1 MATAAADAVSG
12 AGEGLAGVP
21 SSVPGGGAAAVAAGG
36 PGAPACSA
44 VDAYEEPDCAASSAG
59 ALGQLL
65 CECNL
70 CWCLALSSL
79 LQPAAHARRAPWG
92 CANEAHSRWH
102 ISNLGLCV
110 RRRPVVIM
118 PCTCC
123 TGPETGWRACGL
135 QARAASAPAPGRA
148 AWSPTP
154 LQAAAVH
161 APPGTPLLR
170 RRRTDPRRAQA
181 SAAPPAGRARAPTQ
195 MAAAAARRR
204 PRTALPRASP

>member
-1 MATAAADAVSG
+1 MCSAACRGAPRRLLRPEGLRRSRAPLWTLTRNLTALPPAQVRWGTFCASVPCAAVSRCPP
-12 AGEGLAGVP
+12 V
-21 SSVPGGGAAAVAAGG
+21 
-36 PGAPACSA
+36 
-44 VDAYEEPDCAASSAG
+44 
-59 ALGQLL
+59 
-65 CECNL
+65 
-70 CWCLALSSL
+70 

-92 CANEAHSRWH
+92 CAKEAHSRWH
-102 ISNLGLCV
+102 VSNLGFCV
-110 RRRPVVIM
+110 RRRPAVIM
-118 PCTCC
+118 PCTCS

-135 QARAASAPAPGRA
+135 QARAASVPAPGRA

-170 RRRTDPRRAQA
+170 RRRTHPHRVQA